1 MNNAHLREAS
11 HGKQHDDA
19 MPEIC
24 EGRDA
29 TPPSL
34 RKTVDEWDLKDL
46 TYQLATEA
54 AGIGTW
60 EQDFSSGSMS
70 ICPVM
75 AQMLSLPAQSIT
87 FTMEE
92 WHNMVVPEDQ
102 PMVDEALALYTNTG
116 QAFNLEYRVKL
127 PNSGVLWL
135 FNRGKPI
142 HDRNG
147 HLSRLVGV
155 AMNVTQKKS
164 AEERAFATEERYRQ
178 LTELSPDGI
187 LVSANGLFVYANQA
201 AINILGAPDILEVIG
216 RSPFEFF
223 HPESHEVVKAHLASA
238 LEGDHTAQA
247 GQSGHSV
254 TLRLRRMDGSTAY
267 VQTTAGEVSW
277 NGNPSIQ
284 VLIRD
289 VTEQK
294 HTEDKLRI
302 ANERLK
308 LAVEGTVEGIWD
320 WDISTNVF
328 TFSGGLNKV
337 LGFADDSRY
346 GVVAEWQH
354 LVHPEDLEKVQ
365 TNFKSVL
372 DGQTTHYECEYRLKA
387 KDGHWK
393 WIWSRGIVIEHDAQ
407 GQPLV
412 MTGTLTD
419 ITGKKESEE
428 LVWRHA
434 NLDALT
440 GLPNRR
446 SFRDRLDAE
455 VRKSYRNNN
464 QLALLFLDLDG
475 FKQVNDLFGHDAG
488 DLLLMEAAYRISSC
502 VRETDIVARLG
513 GDEFTIV
520 LTDLDDPDHVE
531 FVCQKVLSKL
541 TQPFRIRNDFA
552 YVTGSIGVTIYP
564 YDGSSSEELIRK
576 ADQAMYAAKQAGK
589 NQFSYFTREMDEKAH
604 ARLHLSNELR
614 HALASGQLKLHYQPV
629 IDLTEGCVV
638 KAEALLRWQH
648 PTLGAV
654 GPATFIP
661 LAEES
666 GLIGAIGNWVFRQ
679 AAACSKRFS
688 RQTGRLFPIGINK
701 SPVQFMHHDR
711 DSNWL
716 EYLEK
721 EEIPAN
727 SIMVE
732 ITEGLLL
739 NPSQAVNNQLLQYRD
754 AGITVAIDDFGT
766 GYSSLSYLHQFDIDY
781 LKIDQSFVQD
791 LNDNPSHRAIAE
803 TIIMMAH
810 KLGLKVIA
818 EGIETQEQMQFLAD
832 AGCDYGQGFFF
843 SRPLPEDQLEQLLS
857 RRFLM

>member
-1 MNNAHLREAS
+1 MNNAPLREAS
-11 HGKQHDDA
+11 HGKQQSEA
-19 MPEIC
+19 VQPEVS
-24 EGRDA
+24 EGRSSSPIPA
-29 TPPSL
+29 GPPAS
-34 RKTVDEWDLKDL
+34 EWGDKEL

-60 EQDFSSGSMS
+60 EQDLSSGSMT
-70 ICPVM
+70 ICAVM
-75 AQMLSLPAQSIT
+75 AKMLSLPAQAIT
-87 FTMEE
+87 FSAKE
-92 WHNMVVPEDQ
+92 WHDMIVPEDM
-102 PMVDEALALYTNTG
+102 PVVDEAISLYSNTG
-116 QAFNLEYRVKL
+116 QAFNLEYRVRL
-127 PNSGVLWL
+127 PKGGIVWL
-135 FNRGKPI
+135 FKRGKPI
-142 HDRNG
+142 LDERG
-147 HLSRLVGV
+147 RLMRMVGV
-155 AMNVTQKKS
+155 AMNVTQKKE

-187 LVSANGLFVYANQA
+187 LVSENGVFVYANQA
-201 AINILGAPDILEVIG
+201 AINTLGAPDILEVIG

-223 HPESHEVVKAHLASA
+223 HPESHEVVKARMASA
-238 LEGDHTAQA
+238 LEGDQTT
-247 GQSGHSV
+247 SSV

-277 NGNPSIQ
+277 NGKPAIQ

-320 WDISTNVF
+320 WDIPSNVF
-328 TFSGGLNKV
+328 TFSGGLNQV
-337 LGFADDSRY
+337 LGFADDARY
-346 GVVAEWQH
+346 GVVAQWQH
-354 LVHPEDLEKVQ
+354 LIHPEDVERVQ
-365 TNFKSVL
+365 ANFKAVL
-372 DGQTTHYECEYRLKA
+372 EEQASNYECEYRLKA
-387 KDGHWK
+387 KDGSWK
-393 WIWSRGIVIEHDAQ
+393 WIWSRGVVIDRDQH
-407 GQPLV
+407 GQPLI

-419 ITGKKESEE
+419 ITAKKESEE

-455 VRKSYRNNN
+455 VRKAYRNNN
-464 QLALLFLDLDG
+464 QLALLFIDLDG

-488 DLLLMEAAYRISSC
+488 DLLLMEASHRITTC

-520 LTDLDDPDHVE
+520 LTDLDDPNHVQ
-531 FVCQKVLSKL
+531 FVCQKILSKL

-552 YVTGSIGVTIYP
+552 YVTGSIGLTVYP
-564 YDGSSSEELIRK
+564 YDGATSEDLIRK
-576 ADQAMYAAKQAGK
+576 ADQAMYAAKGAGK

-604 ARLHLSNELR
+604 KRLHLSNELR
-614 HALASGQLKLHYQPV
+614 HALASGQLRLHYQPV
-629 IDLTEGCVV
+629 IDLHEGEVV

-648 PTLGAV
+648 PTLGNV

-666 GLIGAIGNWVFRQ
+666 GLIGAIGNWAFKQ

-688 RQTGRLFPIGINK
+688 EQTGKLFPIGINK

-716 EYLEK
+716 EYLDEQG
-721 EEIPAN
+721 IPPN

-732 ITEGLLL
+732 ITEGVLL
-739 NPSQAVNNQLLQYRD
+739 NPSQVVNNQLLQYRD

-766 GYSSLSYLHQFDIDY
+766 GYSSLAYLHQFDIDY
-781 LKIDQSFVQD
+781 LKIDQSFVND
-791 LNDNPSHRAIAE
+791 LGDNASHRAIAE
-803 TIIMMAH
+803 TIIIMAH

-818 EGIETQEQMQFLAD
+818 EGIETREQMEFLAE
-832 AGCDYGQGFFF
+832 AGCDYGQGYFF
-843 SRPLPEDQLEQLLS
+843 SRPVPEEQLEHLLS
-857 RRFLM
+857 TRFLM

>member
-1 MNNAHLREAS
+1 MNDAPLRES
-11 HGKQHDDA
+11 SQGKQNDKTAAPGTEDRH
-19 MPEIC
+19 
-24 EGRDA
+24 
-29 TPPSL
+29 TLPSASPGML
-34 RKTVDEWDLKDL
+34 PGTWEDKEL

-60 EQDFSSGSMS
+60 EQDLSSGSMT
-70 ICPVM
+70 ICAIM
-75 AQMLSLPAQSIT
+75 AQMLSLPAQQTTLSSK
-87 FTMEE
+87 E
-92 WHNMVVPEDQ
+92 WRDMIVPEDL
-102 PMVDEALALYTNTG
+102 PVIDDTIALYSHTG
-116 QAFNLEYRVKL
+116 QTFNLEYRLKPPAGSMV
-127 PNSGVLWL
+127 WI
-135 FNRGKPI
+135 FMRGKPVG
-142 HDRNG
+142 DERG
-147 HLSRLVGV
+147 RMTRMVGV
-155 AMNVTQKKS
+155 AMNVTQKKEV
-164 AEERAFATEERYRQ
+164 EERAFATEERYRQ

-201 AINILGAPDILEVIG
+201 AINILGAPDILELNG

-223 HPESHEVVKAHLASA
+223 HPESHEVVKAQLASA
-238 LEGDHTAQA
+238 LDGAPTTT
-247 GQSGHSV
+247 SV

-267 VQTTAGEVSW
+267 VQTTAAEVNW
-277 NGNPSIQ
+277 NGKPSIQ

-320 WDISTNVF
+320 WEIPENVF

-337 LGFADDSRY
+337 LGFAEDSSY

-354 LVHPEDLEKVQ
+354 LVHPDDVERMLASFKTVLEEQKG
-365 TNFKSVL
+365 N
-372 DGQTTHYECEYRLKA
+372 YECEYRLKA
-387 KDGHWK
+387 KDGSWK
-393 WIWSRGIVIEHDAQ
+393 WVWSRGVVIDRDAH
-407 GQPLV
+407 GAPLV

-419 ITGKKESEE
+419 ITGKKQSDE

-446 SFRDRLDAE
+446 MFRDRLDAE
-455 VRKSYRNNN
+455 VRKASRNGT
-464 QLALLFLDLDG
+464 QLALLFIDLDG

-488 DLLLMEAAYRISSC
+488 DLLLMEASYRITNC
-502 VRETDIVARLG
+502 VRETDIAARLG

-520 LTDLDDPDHVE
+520 LTDLDDPNHVE
-531 FVCQKVLSKL
+531 FVCQKILSKL

-564 YDGSSSEELIRK
+564 YDGEGSEELIRK
-576 ADQAMYAAKQAGK
+576 ADQAMYAAKGAGK

-614 HALASGQLKLHYQPV
+614 HALPSGQLSLHYQPV

-648 PTLGAV
+648 PTLGNV

-666 GLIGAIGNWVFRQ
+666 GLIGAIGNWAFQQ
-679 AAACSKRFS
+679 AAECSKRFS
-688 RQTGRLFPIGINK
+688 RQTGKLFPIGINK

-716 EYLEK
+716 EYLEQQD
-721 EEIPAN
+721 IPAN

-739 NPSQAVNNQLLQYRD
+739 NPTQVVNNQLLQYRD

-766 GYSSLSYLHQFDIDY
+766 GYSSLSYLHHFDIDF

-791 LNDNPSHRAIAE
+791 LSINASHRAIAE
-803 TIIMMAH
+803 TMIMMAH

-818 EGIETQEQMQFLAD
+818 EGIETREQMEFLAD
-832 AGCDYGQGFFF
+832 AGCDYGQGYFF
-843 SRPLPEDQLEQLLS
+843 SRPVPEDQLEKLLS
-857 RRFLM
+857 TRFLM